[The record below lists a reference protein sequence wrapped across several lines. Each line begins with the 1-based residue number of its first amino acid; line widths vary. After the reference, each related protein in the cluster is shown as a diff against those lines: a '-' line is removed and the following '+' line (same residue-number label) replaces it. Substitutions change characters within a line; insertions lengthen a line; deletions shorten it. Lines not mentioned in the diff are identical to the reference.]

1 MTTVGL
7 LGVGR
12 MGSAMGRAL
21 AAAGFEVVAWN
32 RTPAPASELAGAIG
46 GRTVARPRDVA
57 AAADVCISM
66 LADGAAVDTVY
77 AGPDGVL
84 AGARPGN
91 VLCDASTVPPSTLRA
106 HEAAARTA
114 GAGLLDTPVS
124 GSVGLAESGKL
135 TIMVGGSDDALAA
148 ARPVLD
154 ALAGTVFHMGPLGSG
169 AAMKLAVNTLIFGL
183 NQAIAEGLSLAAA
196 AGIAPAAAYDV
207 LTASAAGAPF
217 VAYKRAAFLDP
228 DSTPVAFSLELA
240 AKDLHLIAEL
250 AAAVGVEMPGAA
262 TDLGLIEATAAVL
275 GGDRDMSAVASQLR
289 KTTDMVGSVGRTDHR
304 SPRVP
309 RPPPTGG
316 RHE

>member
-7 LGVGR
+7 LGIGR

-21 AAAGFEVVAWN
+21 AAGGFEVVAWN
-32 RTPAPASELAGAIG
+32 RSPGPAAELADVTG

-66 LADGAAVDTVY
+66 LADGAAVETVY

-106 HEAAARTA
+106 YEAAARAA

-124 GSVGLAESGKL
+124 GSVGLAEKGKL
-135 TIMVGGSDDALAA
+135 TIMVGGSDEDLATA
-148 ARPVLD
+148 SPVLE
-154 ALAGTVFHMGPLGSG
+154 ALAGAIFHMGPLGSG

-183 NQAIAEGLSLAAA
+183 NQALAEGLTLAAA
-196 AGIAPAAAYDV
+196 AGIVPAAAYDV

-217 VAYKRAAFLDP
+217 VAYKRAAFLEP
-228 DSTPVAFSLELA
+228 DATLVAFSLDLA
-240 AKDLHLIAEL
+240 AKDLRLIAEL
-250 AAAVGVEMPGAA
+250 AAVVGVEMPGTA
-262 TDLGLIEATAAVL
+262 TSLGVIKATAAAI
-275 GGDRDMSAVASQLR
+275 GGDHDMAAVASGLR
-289 KTTDMVGSVGRTDHR
+289 SNTRNR
-304 SPRVP
+304 
-309 RPPPTGG
+309 
-316 RHE
+316 